1 MSSKSV
7 PNEKLVRVGY
17 YELEKTIGKGNF
29 AVVKLATHIVTRTKV
44 AIKIIDKTAL
54 DEENLTKIFRETA
67 ILRNLRHP
75 HITRLYQLME
85 TNNTIYIVTEYAH
98 KGEIFDHLVEKGRMP
113 EEEAKRIFS
122 QIVSAVS
129 YCHSQGVVHRD
140 LKAENLLL
148 DHNMDIK
155 LADFGFSNQF
165 TEGCLLST
173 WCGSPPY
180 AAPELF
186 QGLQYDGP
194 KVDIWS
200 LGVVLYVLVCGY
212 VPFDAQTLHMLR
224 TVVIEGKFRIPYFM
238 SRDCE
243 DLIRHML
250 VVEPDKRLTMAQ
262 IAKHRWLSNVPPVD
276 TGPDIELS
284 PNKTVI
290 NHMLQLPNLTQ
301 TMILQSLKNKA
312 FDHIYAIYNLLL
324 DKLHQRTINFQ
335 SKISRQRASITDS
348 EDGSGQNVEF
358 VRPPRINERS
368 ESFNEQQLVTHLAQ
382 EQAAFDSSQQAA
394 ELGYNCRRESFNE
407 NCLRKVGSDR
417 KERTLVYA
425 DGSTADD
432 SGSPFVSMPTIPA
445 VYLVGDGDGQPLE
458 KYGEMDL
465 DNSEDTISLTVP
477 TSSSGY
483 GSCTYGD
490 KYLSIRRHTV
500 GPGDPAHEQVLES
513 HYMTTG
519 SYDPNKNRLLPNT
532 NLPLHLPL
540 LGQQNPHYFGGKDP
554 HLLKPPSVLNAAGGF
569 GRRASDGGA
578 NLHMSW
584 GTPGSHEQLSMMSTS
599 SSGNPSLSSGT
610 GTQLEHNPQ
619 SLEEMAAVA
628 RYMQGRGNAKRHTM
642 PNPEDLHP
650 LQSGTT
656 SGSRTRRTGL
666 LTVMERPPVIPPEL
680 VMEVEARMKR
690 NHVPPMLAQRKHSR
704 HTLKSHL
711 PTVQELQGREQKT
724 NERFSPVRRGSE
736 GSASNNKCLSPSTAQ
751 QECQR
756 LQRGLQARASPP
768 RSIPGSPIH
777 QMLPERHHL
786 PEGSSPIHQYYGSET
801 SNIQDLHGLTTTS
814 QTYAVN
820 FDLPSAPH
828 RSYGG
833 SPLQSGSPF
842 NTSPSGSTVSQPTMY
857 SQVSNLAMYGGN
869 TSPIFGNYGQ
879 GTSPSNVTSITQGI
893 SGLNTSGS
901 IMQGTPSANLQLE
914 IRSAQYQPDDVS
926 KTDSSLYSTNLAG
939 GSWVPPNFLHQT
951 HIHHIL
957 NIHNHRSL
965 TNSPISNPGSPGL
978 DMIQEEL
985 PHVVT
990 SNVKTEAGLVG
1001 HPQICVTDV
1010 LGSEVTLVAGSDTSE
1025 DSMDSL
1031 DNQKTTKIPSF
1042 IISEPSDNQPSITR
1056 GIGRKTSQENDM
1068 ARSQHASPQESSD
1081 QQHHSSEE
1089 FFLRRNSDKSSLYS
1103 DDSLSNDSLSIG
1115 NQSPSSSSNT
1125 QSSHVFDSD
1134 IRYRPL
1140 DSSSH
1145 TRMQINQELLN
1156 SGTENFQIF
1165 QKFHRENDNEGILT
1179 ADIAHCTPSRGSIHK
1194 NSGSFEF
1201 ELSEVCSKLES
1212 TDILEMVKKTIDDRI
1227 PPKNCVSSEMVC
1239 DRLSLEYEGGIQIEL
1254 KIVDKHKDSKNLKVR
1269 RISGDHLVYNQ
1280 LCQQLISCMTV
1291 S

>member
-1 MSSKSV
+1 MTTKSV
-7 PNEKLVRVGY
+7 PSEKLVRVGY
-17 YELEKTIGKGNF
+17 YELERTIGKGNF

-67 ILRNLRHP
+67 ILKNLRHP

-85 TNNTIYIVTEYAH
+85 TNHTIYIVTEYAH

-148 DHNMDIK
+148 DHNMNIK
-155 LADFGFSNQF
+155 LADFGFSNEY
-165 TEGCLLST
+165 TEGCALST

-186 QGLQYDGP
+186 LGLQYDGP

-212 VPFDAQTLHMLR
+212 VPFDGSSLHMLR
-224 TVVIEGKFRIPYFM
+224 SVVIEGKFRIPYFM

-250 VVEPDKRLTMAQ
+250 VVDPEKRLTMSQ
-262 IAKHRWLSNVPPVD
+262 IARHRWLANVPPVD

-301 TMILQSLKNKA
+301 AMILQSLKTRS

-335 SKISRQRASITDS
+335 SKISQQRALMTETSDDKI
-348 EDGSGQNVEF
+348 EQNIEF
-358 VRPPRINERS
+358 FRPPRINERS

-382 EQAAFDSSQQAA
+382 EQAVFNSSEQTIDQ
-394 ELGYNCRRESFNE
+394 GFNCRRESFNE
-407 NCLRKVGSDR
+407 NCLRQIKKDEKEQIRDYSD
-417 KERTLVYA
+417 EN
-425 DGSTADD
+425 
-432 SGSPFVSMPTIPA
+432 SGEDARSPFVSMPTIPA
-445 VYLVGDGDGQPLE
+445 VYLAGDAEEQPLE

-465 DNSEDTISLTVP
+465 DNSEDAISLTVP

-490 KYLSIRRHTV
+490 KYLTVRRHTV

-513 HYMTTG
+513 HYITAG
-519 SYDPNKNRLLPNT
+519 NYDPNKNRLLPNT
-532 NLPLHLPL
+532 NLPLNLPI

-554 HLLKPPSVLNAAGGF
+554 HLLKPPTVLNAAGGF

-610 GTQLEHNPQ
+610 GIQPIEHNPQ
-619 SLEEMAAVA
+619 SFEEMAAVA
-628 RYMQGRGNAKRHTM
+628 RYMQGRGNSKRHTM
-642 PNPEDLHP
+642 ANPEDVHS
-650 LQSGTT
+650 LQSGAT
-656 SGSRTRRTGL
+656 SGGRTRRTGL
-666 LTVMERPPVIPPEL
+666 LTVMERPP
-680 VMEVEARMKR
+680 
-690 NHVPPMLAQRKHSR
+690 
-704 HTLKSHL
+704 
-711 PTVQELQGREQKT
+711 GREQKSS
-724 NERFSPVRRGSE
+724 ERFSPVRRGSE
-736 GSASNNKCLSPSTAQ
+736 GSAGNSRTLSPSTAQ

-756 LQRGLQARASPP
+756 LQRGLQTRASPP

-777 QMLPERHHL
+777 QMMPDRHQIS
-786 PEGSSPIHQYYGSET
+786 EGSSPIHQFYSAESSGL
-801 SNIQDLHGLTTTS
+801 QDLPSTS
-814 QTYAVN
+814 QAYNVA
-820 FDLPSAPH
+820 FDLPTVQH

-833 SPLQSGSPF
+833 SPLHSGTPF
-842 NTSPSGSTVSQPTMY
+842 NTSPSGSTVGQPILYGPMP
-857 SQVSNLAMYGGN
+857 NLSVFGGN
-869 TSPIFGNYGQ
+869 TSPIYGTYVQGN
-879 GTSPSNVTSITQGI
+879 TTSNVSSITQGI

-914 IRSAQYQPDDVS
+914 IRGGQYQSEDAPKVDPSV
-926 KTDSSLYSTNLAG
+926 YAG
-939 GSWVPPNFLHQT
+939 GPWVNQNFLHQT

-985 PHVVT
+985 PHMAP
-990 SNVKTEAGLVG
+990 SGVKCDGSLIG

-1031 DNQKTTKIPSF
+1031 ENQKTSKIPSF
-1042 IISEPSDNQPSITR
+1042 IISEPSENLPSITR
-1056 GIGRKTSQENDM
+1056 GIGRKTSQENDSFKVQ
-1068 ARSQHASPQESSD
+1068 SQQEASE
-1081 QQHHSSEE
+1081 QHHTPEE

-1125 QSSHVFDSD
+1125 QSSHMDSD

-1140 DSSSH
+1140 DSSTH
-1145 TRMQINQELLN
+1145 TRMQINQELIN
-1156 SGTENFQIF
+1156 SGAENFQIF
-1165 QKFHRENDNEGILT
+1165 QKFHRYGEAASTQSSSSSSGSLGS
-1179 ADIAHCTPSRGSIHK
+1179 AQSAPARGNLHK

-1201 ELSEVCSKLES
+1201 ELSEVCSKLQS
-1212 TDILEMVKKTIDDRI
+1212 TDILEMVKRTIDDRI

-1254 KIVDKHKDSKNLKVR
+1254 KIIDKEKDSKNLKVR

-1280 LCQQLISCMTV
+1280 LCLQLLSCMTV